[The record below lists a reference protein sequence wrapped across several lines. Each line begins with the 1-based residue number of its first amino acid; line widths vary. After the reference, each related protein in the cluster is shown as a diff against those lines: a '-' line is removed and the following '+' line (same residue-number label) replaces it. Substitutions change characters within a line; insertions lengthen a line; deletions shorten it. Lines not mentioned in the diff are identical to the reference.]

1 MKYKHLIF
9 GQLAEGDNTVA
20 TVDVVGV
27 IGASADEATYFAD
40 RLNERK
46 KGGCTSLRLRINS
59 VGGDVYTALAMY
71 DAIRALGIPVRAE
84 VHGLAASA
92 ATILL
97 MAADTRVMSPHSRL
111 MVHEASSVC
120 WGKVS
125 DIKAQYDNLCSAWAD
140 MVSIYAA
147 RCGKT
152 EEEVRAAHEG
162 KDVYYTAEQAL
173 AWGLVDAV
181 DAAEEPMPAPPRE
194 EEDDDDAEEVSFWGR
209 TAARLAAVFG
219 LSVPR
224 KGLPMTNAVTALRDA
239 QAQIDGLREQ
249 LEAAKAEAEAARV
262 DVESRV
268 QARLLELG
276 VGDPVAAP
284 TASDP
289 SDKADTPPALSM
301 TAEEIR
307 AALATPS
314 GRDRV
319 LSFAATGA
327 QARALVQSVVAS
339 LKS

>member
-20 TVDVVGV
+20 TVDIVGV

-120 WGKVS
+120 WGKVTE
-125 DIKAQYDNLCSAWAD
+125 IKNQYDNLCSAWGD

-147 RCGKT
+147 RCGKS

-162 KDVYYTAEQAL
+162 RDVYYTAEQAL
-173 AWGLVDAV
+173 AWRLVDAI
-181 DAAEEPMPAPPRE
+181 DAPEETMPAPPK
-194 EEDDDDAEEVSFWGR
+194 EDDEDDAEEISFWGR

-239 QAQIDGLREQ
+239 QAQIEGLREQ
-249 LEAAKAEAEAARV
+249 LAAAQAAAEAARG
-262 DVESRV
+262 DVEAQV

-284 TASDP
+284 SASDP
-289 SDKADTPPALSM
+289 ADPADTPPALAM

-307 AALATPS
+307 AALGTPS

>member
-20 TVDVVGV
+20 TVDIVGV

-71 DAIRALGIPVRAE
+71 DAIRALGVPVRAE

-140 MVSIYAA
+140 MVAIYAA

-162 KDVYYTAEQAL
+162 RDVYYTAEQAL
-173 AWGLVDAV
+173 AWGLVDAI
-181 DAAEEPMPAPPRE
+181 DAPEEVMPAPPK
-194 EEDDDDAEEVSFWGR
+194 EDDEDDAEEVSFWGR

-224 KGLPMTNAVTALRDA
+224 KGLPMTNAVSALRDA
-239 QAQIDGLREQ
+239 QAQIEGLREQ
-249 LEAAKAEAEAARV
+249 LAAAQAAAESARV
-262 DVESRV
+262 DVEAQV
-268 QARLLELG
+268 QSRLLELG

-284 TASDP
+284 SASDP
-289 SDKADTPPALSM
+289 HDPADTPPALSM